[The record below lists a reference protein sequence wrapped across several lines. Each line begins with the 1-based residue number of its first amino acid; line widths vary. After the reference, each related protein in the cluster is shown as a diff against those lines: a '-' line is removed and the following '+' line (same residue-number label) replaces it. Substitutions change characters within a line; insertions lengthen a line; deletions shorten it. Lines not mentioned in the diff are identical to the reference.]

1 MGRGPPRRALQ
12 APIGKNSRYRHKRQ
26 KTKKKMTNTPEW
38 KQALDRPRL
47 KSLLDLFP
55 SPKPVIGMIHLW
67 PLPGAPGY
75 NGYGVQKIVDNAE
88 REAESL
94 IHGGVDGL
102 MVEN

>member
-1 MGRGPPRRALQ
+1 
-12 APIGKNSRYRHKRQ
+12 
-26 KTKKKMTNTPEW
+26 MTNTPEW

-75 NGYGVQKIVDNAE
+75 NGYGVQKIVDNADGRASPE
-88 REAESL
+88 ELFHQVRADEARPACHCVRRHVTHSIRDRSSTSL
-94 IHGGVDGL
+94 QVSRRS
-102 MVEN
+102 VP